1 MVLHGRKFF
10 DLCKIKIFLKK
21 SAERPVQT
29 NSDTSEQQ
37 WLSAL
42 RAGDEAVLRQIFDR
56 HYPTL
61 LGDIY
66 RILPDEDTAQDI
78 AQEVFVE
85 LWRKR
90 SELDIHTS
98 LRAYLRRAAVNRALN
113 HLKTSR
119 RLVLDEP
126 ENRAHAA
133 DTSARD
139 ITRKREQETLEDA
152 LHAAIETLPEK
163 CRVVFSLSRFEN
175 LSHREIAEQL
185 GISVK
190 TIENQITKAMKLLR
204 EALVRHSDL
213 SSVVIWAL
221 YCCWGA

>member
-1 MVLHGRKFF
+1 M
-10 DLCKIKIFLKK
+10 
-21 SAERPVQT
+21 QT

-37 WLSAL
+37 WLTAL
-42 RAGDEAVLRQIFDR
+42 RAGDEAALRRIFDR

-66 RILPDEDTAQDI
+66 RIVPDEDTCQDI

-90 SELDIHTS
+90 TDLDIHTS

-113 HLKTSR
+113 FLKTNKR
-119 RLVLDEP
+119 YVFDEP
-126 ENRAHAA
+126 EPTAA

-139 ITRKREQETLEDA
+139 ISRKLEQESLEDA

-163 CRVVFSLSRFEN
+163 CRIVFSLSRFEN
-175 LSHREIAEQL
+175 LSHREIAERL

-190 TIENQITKAMKLLR
+190 TIENQITKAMKMLR
-204 EALVRHSDL
+204 EALARHADL
-213 SSVVIWAL
+213 SPVVIWAL
-221 YCCWGA
+221 KCWWGA